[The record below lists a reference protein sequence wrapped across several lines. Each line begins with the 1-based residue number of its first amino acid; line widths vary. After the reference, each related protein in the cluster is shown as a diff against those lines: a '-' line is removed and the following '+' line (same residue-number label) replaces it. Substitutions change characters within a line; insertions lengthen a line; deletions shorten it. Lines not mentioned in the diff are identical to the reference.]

1 VSDPTPRTI
10 KVTRL
15 KLYMLSVDQRDYEIA
30 AAAGIAP
37 SVLSQYSRGVRD
49 ISAKHLISLCN
60 LFDVEPDAIMGWTE
74 VVVA

>member
-1 VSDPTPRTI
+1 VTERVI

-37 SVLSQYSRGVRD
+37 ATLSQYARGAKE
-49 ISAKHLISLCN
+49 ISAKHLVALCD
-60 LFDVEPDAIMGWTE
+60 LFGTEPDAIMGWQE